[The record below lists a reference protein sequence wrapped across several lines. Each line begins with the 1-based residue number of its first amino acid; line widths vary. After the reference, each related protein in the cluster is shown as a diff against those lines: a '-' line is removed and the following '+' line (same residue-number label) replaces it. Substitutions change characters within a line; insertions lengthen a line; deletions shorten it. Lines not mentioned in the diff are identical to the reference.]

1 MPLPA
6 ATPTS
11 RPAANADDS
20 ASSDQADQSGQ
31 ADQGAGADAS
41 STVDGETSS
50 DAPVEGEG
58 DVVPDEGVATPE
70 PAPEQGGEDQG
81 APEPAPEPEAP
92 VEEPAPEPEV
102 SVTEQPAAEPE
113 QPAAE
118 ETEPAV
124 EDAAVETAPI
134 EEPAVASEAAY
145 VAEDEGVDLL
155 GLLAPTEA
163 IADDQDVMTNAE
175 ALELGQFTAAQA
187 AGTTDVG
194 THYYTVSE
202 NHPDG
207 AKQNADG
214 TYTFQGITYDPTT
227 YTVTVE
233 VTDEGNGKISAVVTD
248 VTRNSDGTNVGTGN
262 GAISFTNHYAVSE
275 PGTVEIEGVTKVLK
289 GQDMSS
295 DKQFSFL
302 VVDGA
307 GNTVTTGETQQA
319 ALAGEQA
326 QVVFAPFIVE
336 DEGTYEYWIVE
347 NNGGQ
352 THSGIAYDDARF
364 HVVVTATDNGM
375 GGLDVAVSFDEG
387 VTPAV
392 RERVLHGLRRHGNDR
407 VHQDHHGQERRG
419 G

>member
-1 MPLPA
+1 MA
-6 ATPTS
+6 
-11 RPAANADDS
+11 R
-20 ASSDQADQSGQ
+20 
-31 ADQGAGADAS
+31 
-41 STVDGETSS
+41 
-50 DAPVEGEG
+50 
-58 DVVPDEGVATPE
+58 
-70 PAPEQGGEDQG
+70 
-81 APEPAPEPEAP
+81 
-92 VEEPAPEPEV
+92 
-102 SVTEQPAAEPE
+102 
-113 QPAAE
+113 
-118 ETEPAV
+118 
-124 EDAAVETAPI
+124 
-134 EEPAVASEAAY
+134 
-145 VAEDEGVDLL
+145 
-155 GLLAPTEA
+155 
-163 IADDQDVMTNAE
+163 
-175 ALELGQFTAAQA
+175 
-187 AGTTDVG
+187 TT
-194 THYYTVSE
+194 TTVSE

-392 RERVLHGLRRHGNDR
+392 RERVLPRSTAARQRSSSPRPSRARTSRRGKFGFVLSDLEGNAVAGASSGALSNGEPGKISFTMNVASGGRVRLRPQRDQRWHDCRRHHLRRHELAGAR
-407 VHQDHHGQERRG
+407 ERHRQR
-419 G
+419 